1 MEKEMTDAEKFYNIL
16 SNKLIWLT
24 KYGEEVYLAARE
36 DIRSAIQ
43 ETQKAFDTDNALIQ
57 LEILEEEEPLLASLR
72 FGTMVTIFRRDAV
85 LDIMRKCGA
94 GNELMNQMK
103 RLNSIHVIRR
113 DEMFEALRKDVVLDI
128 VKKYC
133 EKYNTGHSIS

>member
-57 LEILEEEEPLLASLR
+57 LEMLEEKEPLLASLG

-103 RLNSIHVIRR
+103 RLNSISVIRR

-128 VKKYC
+128 VKKEYT
-133 EKYNTGHSIS
+133 KSI

>member
-16 SNKLIWLT
+16 SNKLTWLT
-24 KYGEEVYLAARE
+24 EYGEEVYLAARE

-43 ETQKAFDTDNALIQ
+43 EAQKAFDTDNALIQ
-57 LEILEEEEPLLASLR
+57 LEILEEEEPLLAGLG

-94 GNELMNQMK
+94 GNELMNQLK
-103 RLNSIHVIRR
+103 RLNSISVIRR
-113 DEMFEALRKDVVLDI
+113 DEMFEALRKDVVLGI
-128 VKKYC
+128 VKKEYT
-133 EKYNTGHSIS
+133 KSI

>member
-16 SNKLIWLT
+16 SNKLTWLME
-24 KYGEEVYLAARE
+24 YGEEVYLAARE

-57 LEILEEEEPLLASLR
+57 LEILEEEEPLLAGLG

-94 GNELMNQMK
+94 GNELMNQLK
-103 RLNSIHVIRR
+103 RLNSISVIRR
-113 DEMFEALRKDVVLDI
+113 DEMFEALRKDVVLGI
-128 VKKYC
+128 VKKEYT
-133 EKYNTGHSIS
+133 KSI